1 VRSRLGYRGW
11 TMSFSLPRFLR
22 RVQPSD
28 LQRYFS
34 ARAILFSEPINWT
47 AKSSALVDSVK
58 TAIEV
63 LPESDRERVF
73 EDFERVE
80 QLSDEIGQRALQ
92 SLVEQDEV
100 LLRQLYSCHCSE
112 ARGLF
117 VLLTDEEAFDH
128 ALATAHAERMRHGR
142 SWSGYCLP
150 APLAP
155 SKSPS
160 DIALLEADL
169 SALFHQFDGTGR
181 KLKVDWFERRTCDL
195 KDAALGQVIHYSVY
209 VEGLPEC
216 SMEFDREE
224 PKRRTRRPV
233 IEAAICCDPVTGM
246 LDVVSKGGRPLRE
259 DIAESF
265 AEHLLDSETTLTPVS
280 RRDFDLDRLK
290 RLAAFP
296 TDPVD
301 GVKSVEV
308 ALLRLRNTAGGFG
321 RVTIDVDD
329 TEHGDIHARS
339 ACWFG
344 DSDLLR
350 RPDWQV
356 TQAKLKIAF
365 YPEAKGKR
373 AKTINV
379 ELRAPNGSNLRDQ
392 TRRHQIVSEKYLARW
407 GLIKKAMAA
416 VA

>member
-1 VRSRLGYRGW
+1 
-11 TMSFSLPRFLR
+11 MSFSLPRFLR
-22 RVQPSD
+22 RTQSSD
-28 LQRYFS
+28 LQRYF
-34 ARAILFSEPINWT
+34 ATRDIPFSEQVDWT
-47 AKSSALVDSVK
+47 AKPVAFLVSMK
-58 TAIEV
+58 AAIES
-63 LPESDRERVF
+63 LPEREREQVF

-80 QLSDEIGQRALQ
+80 QLSDEFGQRALQ
-92 SLVEQDEV
+92 SVVEQDEV
-100 LLRQLYSCHCSE
+100 LLRQLHFCHGSE

-117 VLLTDEEAFDH
+117 VLITDEEAFDH
-128 ALATAHAERMRHGR
+128 ALATAYAERMRHGR

-150 APLAP
+150 APLIP
-155 SKSPS
+155 SKNPS
-160 DIALLEADL
+160 DIALLEGDL

-181 KLKVDWFERRTCDL
+181 KLKIESFERN
-195 KDAALGQVIHYSVY
+195 AADFPGGPCRQIIHYSVY

-216 SMEFDREE
+216 SVVFEGDE

-233 IEAAICCDPVTGM
+233 IEASICCDPVTGM

-259 DIAESF
+259 SIAKSF
-265 AEHLLDSETTLTPVS
+265 ADRLLDSETTLTPVS

-290 RLAAFP
+290 RPMPFP
-296 TDPVD
+296 TDPSD
-301 GVKSVEV
+301 GIKSVEV
-308 ALLRLRNTAGGFG
+308 TLLRLRNTAGGFG
-321 RVTIDVDD
+321 RVTIEADD
-329 TEHGDIHARS
+329 AGHGGIHASS

-344 DSDLLR
+344 DSDLLL

-356 TQAKLKIAF
+356 IQAKLKIAF

-379 ELRAPNGSNLRDQ
+379 ELRVPNGSNLRDQ
-392 TRRHQIVSEKYLARW
+392 TWRHQIVEKYLARW

>member
-1 VRSRLGYRGW
+1 
-11 TMSFSLPRFLR
+11 MSFSLPRFLR

-28 LQRYFS
+28 LQRYFG
-34 ARAILFSEPINWT
+34 ALAILFSEPIEWT
-47 AKSSALVDSVK
+47 AKSSALVESVK
-58 TAIEV
+58 TAIET
-63 LPESDRERVF
+63 LPERERERVF
-73 EDFERVE
+73 EDFERIDQV
-80 QLSDEIGQRALQ
+80 SDEIGQRALR
-92 SLVEQDEV
+92 SLIEHDEA
-100 LLRQLYSCHCSE
+100 LLHRFHSCDGSE

-117 VLLTDEEAFDH
+117 VLLTGEEAFDN
-128 ALATAHAERMRHGR
+128 ALATAYAERMRHGR

-155 SKSPS
+155 SKNLS
-160 DIALLEADL
+160 DIALLEGDL

-181 KLKVDWFERRTCDL
+181 NLKVDWFERRTCDL
-195 KDAALGQVIHYSVY
+195 KGAALGQVIHYSVY

-233 IEAAICCDPVTGM
+233 IEAAICCDPVSGT

-259 DIAESF
+259 EIAQSF
-265 AEHLLDSETTLTPVS
+265 AARLLDSENALTPVS

-308 ALLRLRNTAGGFG
+308 TLLRLRNTASGFG
-321 RVTIDVDD
+321 RVTIEADN

-339 ACWFG
+339 TRWFG
-344 DSDLLR
+344 DFDLLQ

-356 TQAKLKIAF
+356 TQAKLKIVF
-365 YPEAKGKR
+365 YPEAEGKR

-379 ELRAPNGSNLRDQ
+379 ELRAPNGSNLKDQ

>member
-1 VRSRLGYRGW
+1 
-11 TMSFSLPRFLR
+11 MSFSLPRFLR
-22 RVQPSD
+22 RVEPSD
-28 LQRYFS
+28 LQRYFT
-34 ARAILFSEPINWT
+34 ARDILFSKRVDWT
-47 AKSSALVDSVK
+47 AKGFLESMKAV
-58 TAIEV
+58 IEA
-63 LPESDRERVF
+63 LPERAREQVF
-73 EDFERVE
+73 EDFERVD

-92 SLVEQDEV
+92 SLIEQDEA
-100 LLRQLYSCHCSE
+100 LLRRLHSCHGSE

-117 VLLTDEEAFDH
+117 VLLTDEEAFDNV
-128 ALATAHAERMRHGR
+128 LATAYAERMRHGR
-142 SWSGYCLP
+142 SWSGFCLP

-155 SKSPS
+155 SKNPS
-160 DIALLEADL
+160 DIALLEDDL
-169 SALFHQFDGTGR
+169 GALFRELDGTGR

-195 KDAALGQVIHYSVY
+195 KAAALGQIIHYSVY

-216 SMEFDREE
+216 SLEFERDE

-233 IEAAICCDPVTGM
+233 IEAAICCDPVSGM
-246 LDVVSKGGRPLRE
+246 LDIVSKGGRPMRE
-259 DIAESF
+259 EIAKSF
-265 AEHLLDSETTLTPVS
+265 AERLLDSETTLVPVS

-290 RLAAFP
+290 RPAAFP

-308 ALLRLRNTAGGFG
+308 MLLRLRNSAGRFG
-321 RVTIDVDD
+321 RVTIEIDD
-329 TEHGDIHARS
+329 AEHGDIHSGS

-344 DSDLLR
+344 DSDPLR

>member
-1 VRSRLGYRGW
+1 
-11 TMSFSLPRFLR
+11 MSFSLPRFLR
-22 RVQPSD
+22 RMQSSD
-28 LQRYFS
+28 LQRYFATRDIS
-34 ARAILFSEPINWT
+34 FPEQVDWT
-47 AKSSALVDSVK
+47 AKPVALLVSLK
-58 TAIEV
+58 AAIEA
-63 LPESDRERVF
+63 LPEREREQVF
-73 EDFERVE
+73 EHFERVD
-80 QLSDEIGQRALQ
+80 QLSDDIGQRALK

-100 LLRQLYSCHCSE
+100 LLGQLHSCHGSE

-128 ALATAHAERMRHGR
+128 ALAAAYAERMRHGR
-142 SWSGYCLP
+142 SWSGYCLS
-150 APLAP
+150 APLSL

-160 DIALLEADL
+160 DLAGFEADL
-169 SALFHQFDGTGR
+169 SALFREFDGTGR

-195 KDAALGQVIHYSVY
+195 KGAVLGQVIHYSVY

-216 SMEFDREE
+216 MMEFDSKE

-233 IEAAICCDPVTGM
+233 IEAAICCDPVAGM

-259 DIAESF
+259 EIAKSF
-265 AEHLLDSETTLTPVS
+265 ADRLLDSETALTPVS

-290 RLAAFP
+290 RPMPFP
-296 TDPVD
+296 TDPSD
-301 GVKSVEV
+301 GIKNVEV
-308 ALLRLRNTAGGFG
+308 TLLRLRNAAGGFG
-321 RVTIDVDD
+321 RVTIELDD
-329 TEHGDIHARS
+329 ARHGDIHAKS
-339 ACWFG
+339 AWWFG
-344 DSDLLR
+344 DSNLLL

-379 ELRAPNGSNLRDQ
+379 ELKAPNGSNLRDQ
-392 TRRHQIVSEKYLARW
+392 TWRHQILEKYLARW

-416 VA
+416 AA